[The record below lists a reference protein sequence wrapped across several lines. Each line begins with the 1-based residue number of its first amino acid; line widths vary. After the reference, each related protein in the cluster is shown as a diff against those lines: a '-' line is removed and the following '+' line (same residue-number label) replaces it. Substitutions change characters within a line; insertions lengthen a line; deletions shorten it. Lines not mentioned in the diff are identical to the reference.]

1 MAGPPDPY
9 TVIVEAHTAA
19 PVTAVQ
25 AGAPSSTNNANGPRR
40 AARDQR
46 VIAQQDTEG
55 EPVQIRPGRASLIG
69 VALAVI
75 LVSGCTTDPNA
86 AESPAS
92 TPSSARPGVSPSAGD
107 PSASVSPTPTPTP
120 TPVGVDPTA
129 GAAANDPVARA
140 ALEPLLA
147 DDPRPGGR
155 AIVDALAAAGFDK
168 AAMEVT
174 ADATPLGN
182 PTDAVLF
189 AVRLGEECLLGQVD
203 GAGLTT
209 SAQPVLG
216 TGRCLVG
223 ATRSIDW

>member
-1 MAGPPDPY
+1 M
-9 TVIVEAHTAA
+9 
-19 PVTAVQ
+19 
-25 AGAPSSTNNANGPRR
+25 
-40 AARDQR
+40 QR
-46 VIAQQDTEG
+46 
-55 EPVQIRPGRASLIG
+55 RPGRASLIG
-69 VALAVI
+69 VALAVV

-86 AESPAS
+86 AESPAPS
-92 TPSSARPGVSPSAGD
+92 TARPGISPSAAD
-107 PSASVSPTPTPTP
+107 PSASASSAPTPAPTTAP
-120 TPVGVDPTA
+120 TPVGVDPAA

-147 DDPRPGGR
+147 EDPRPGGR

-223 ATRSIDW
+223 TTRSIDW

>member
-1 MAGPPDPY
+1 ML
-9 TVIVEAHTAA
+9 
-19 PVTAVQ
+19 
-25 AGAPSSTNNANGPRR
+25 RR
-40 AARDQR
+40 W
-46 VIAQQDTEG
+46 
-55 EPVQIRPGRASLIG
+55 GRASLIG
-69 VALAVI
+69 VALAVV

-92 TPSSARPGVSPSAGD
+92 TPPSARPGVSPSAGD
-107 PSASVSPTPTPTP
+107 PPASASPLAPTPLAPTP
-120 TPVGVDPTA
+120 LAPTPDGVDPAA

-182 PTDAVLF
+182 AADAVLF

>member
-1 MAGPPDPY
+1 
-9 TVIVEAHTAA
+9 
-19 PVTAVQ
+19 
-25 AGAPSSTNNANGPRR
+25 
-40 AARDQR
+40 
-46 VIAQQDTEG
+46 
-55 EPVQIRPGRASLIG
+55 
-69 VALAVI
+69 VALAVV

-92 TPSSARPGVSPSAGD
+92 TPPSARPGVSPSAGD
-107 PSASVSPTPTPTP
+107 PPASASPLAPTPLAP
-120 TPVGVDPTA
+120 TPVGVDPAA
-129 GAAANDPVARA
+129 GAAANDAVARA

-147 DDPRPGGR
+147 GNPRPGGR

-182 PTDAVLF
+182 AADAVLF